1 MLHGLHYYLSFKH
14 KSWLWV
20 AGQWAQGLPPAS
32 YLDAQT
38 RCYGQTPTTEQSPVC
53 SSFPPAWVTR
63 RLSHPQQVTVLIHG
77 SASPRC
83 LAMQLLSPGFPH
95 LHTVPEAKTTPAR
108 ECTGPRKATSF
119 DEDLS
124 NLFDLTSLT
133 KEPFKEDE
141 LFHVAAISHVNQ
153 KDFFLTAA
161 TLYPFPTKLFI
172 LIQLSSSLQWT
183 PLCSIFQRPTD
194 TLFNLNVHI
203 LFSLK
208 RGVKGM
214 NWAFFD

>member
-1 MLHGLHYYLSFKH
+1 MLWSDHGCGA
-14 KSWLWV
+14 V
-20 AGQWAQGLPPAS
+20 ARVQQLPTS
-32 YLDAQT
+32 LD
-38 RCYGQTPTTEQSPVC
+38 
-53 SSFPPAWVTR
+53 TR
-63 RLSHPQQVTVLIHG
+63 RLSCPQQVTVLIHG
-77 SASPRC
+77 SASPGC
-83 LAMQLLSPGFPH
+83 LAMQLPSPGFPH

-108 ECTGPRKATSF
+108 ECTGPRRATSF

-153 KDFFLTAA
+153 KDFFLTAT

-183 PLCSIFQRPTD
+183 PLGSIFQCLTD
-194 TLFNLNVHI
+194 TLFNLNLHI
-203 LFSLK
+203 LFSFK
-208 RGVKGM
+208 RGEGNEVNFLWLRFLFCIFKTHI
-214 NWAFFD
+214 F